1 MILRLC
7 IVLFSLAGLADAL
20 YFTLAYYGRIRKA
33 RWVPEILRAREGSSC
48 VTVVRT
54 PYARVFGVPNSLL
67 GIVYYV
73 LLLVWITFVPRHAS
87 ISGSVLRPFETLG
100 LLLMGASLS
109 SVVLG
114 FYLIHALRRVL
125 HTHCPLCYAA
135 HAINLIL
142 FVLLI
147 FVS

>member
-1 MILRLC
+1 MLRLL

-20 YFTLAYYGRIRKA
+20 YFTLAYYGRIRRA
-33 RWVPEILRAREGSSC
+33 RWVPEILCAREGSSC

-54 PYARVFGVPNSLL
+54 PYAHVFGVPNSLL
-67 GIVYYV
+67 GLVYYV
-73 LLLVWITFVPRHAS
+73 LLMVWLMFVPRYVS
-87 ISGSVLRPFETLG
+87 ISGHVLRPFETLW
-100 LLLMGASLS
+100 LLMLGASLS
-109 SVVLG
+109 TVALG

-125 HTHCPLCYAA
+125 HTHCMFCYAA
-135 HAINLIL
+135 HVINIVL